1 MENTFNK
8 MTAKKN
14 IEDPIPKDL
23 FDILACP
30 LCRADL
36 EYSKDKKALL
46 CSDCGTKYQIENKI
60 PILLSPKDR
69 KRFR

>member
-1 MENTFNK
+1 MK
-8 MTAKKN
+8 YKKD

-36 EYSKDKKALL
+36 EYTKNKDGVV
-46 CSDCGTKYQIENKI
+46 CSSCGVKYPIKEGI
-60 PILLSPKDR
+60 PILLSPKNR
-69 KRFR
+69 KRFKA